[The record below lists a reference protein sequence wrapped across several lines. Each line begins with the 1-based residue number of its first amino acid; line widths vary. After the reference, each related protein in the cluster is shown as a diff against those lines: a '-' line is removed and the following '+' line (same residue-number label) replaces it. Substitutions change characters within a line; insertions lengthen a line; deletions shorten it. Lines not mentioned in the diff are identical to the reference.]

1 MRIRRIQGGVS
12 CTLAPPLSAP
22 DVYCESKGQHVGE
35 RVEIRG
41 LVSASHWNGFCGT
54 ISQTVDDGRVVVE
67 LEDDAEGNLLPV
79 GTNKELKLKLGN
91 LLAILDG
98 NEPERTTSSRTAS
111 ALRSS
116 IHDLD

>member
-1 MRIRRIQGGVS
+1 MV
-12 CTLAPPLSAP
+12 L
-22 DVYCESKGQHVGE
+22 
-35 RVEIRG
+35 
-41 LVSASHWNGFCGT
+41 
-54 ISQTVDDGRVVVE
+54 
-67 LEDDAEGNLLPV
+67 AEGNLLPV